1 MLDLSAHLGFYPSKD
16 SFDLP
21 YFNLSEGCFVDK
33 NLDERN
39 TLNKNKTSILKSLMN
54 NSDCSIVQNKKAEIL
69 LFISAAP
76 LAVITFSL
84 ISAANGSQDHDSTG
98 PVGTTSV

>member
-1 MLDLSAHLGFYPSKD
+1 M
-16 SFDLP
+16 
-21 YFNLSEGCFVDK
+21 
-33 NLDERN
+33 
-39 TLNKNKTSILKSLMN
+39 
-54 NSDCSIVQNKKAEIL
+54 
-69 LFISAAP
+69 SAAP

>member
-1 MLDLSAHLGFYPSKD
+1 M
-16 SFDLP
+16 SF
-21 YFNLSEGCFVDK
+21 K
-33 NLDERN
+33 A
-39 TLNKNKTSILKSLMN
+39 
-54 NSDCSIVQNKKAEIL
+54 NKKAEML

-84 ISAANGSQDHDSTG
+84 ISAAKGSQDHDSTG

>member
-1 MLDLSAHLGFYPSKD
+1 MVPSLASPSSLEVSNMD
-16 SFDLP
+16 IFFLFLLRSMSF
-21 YFNLSEGCFVDK
+21 K
-33 NLDERN
+33 A
-39 TLNKNKTSILKSLMN
+39 
-54 NSDCSIVQNKKAEIL
+54 NKKAEML

-84 ISAANGSQDHDSTG
+84 ISAAKGSQDHDSTG